1 MTIAI
6 VGGGIMGITLGY
18 MLAAKNLRVH
28 VFEQSAVLGGLA
40 GPTTL
45 EDGTEVDRF
54 YHAILSS
61 DEHLRGLC
69 DELGIADQL
78 RFRPTRTGV
87 FIRGGMHQMSN
98 LWQFLTFS
106 ALRPIDR
113 IRLGLTIL
121 SAQRT
126 REWQSLETQNLEEY
140 LIARGGRQLF
150 QDFWKPMLNAKFDGE
165 YGNVPATWMW
175 SRFVRTASS
184 RSGVQKQELTGHL
197 VGGYATLLKAM
208 AEGIVRLGGQVHLRT
223 PVREVATNGLQ
234 AVGVRIGEEL
244 RAYDH
249 VVVTAPMPVAARLLP
264 GAPPAYLDE
273 LVAFRYLGI
282 VCPLLVLSRPLSDY
296 WVTNIADSSV
306 PLTGVIETTAYI
318 DPQYVGGHHLVYA
331 PKYTAPDSEWMRASD
346 QEIRETWLKALK
358 TIFPTM
364 DPAVVR
370 QFVVHRERLVE
381 PLREA
386 GSTRSVP
393 SFRTPVEGLHL
404 VTTAQI
410 YPALT
415 NGESVTRHARDAAQH
430 ILEALGRSSAAASP
444 RPAA

>member
-1 MTIAI
+1 MKIAI
-6 VGGGIMGITLGY
+6 VGGGIMGMTLGY
-18 MLAAKNLRVH
+18 VLASRGLSVH

-40 GPTTL
+40 GPTVL

-61 DEHLRGLC
+61 DDHLRSLC
-69 DELGIADQL
+69 EELGIADQL

-98 LWQFLTFS
+98 IWQFLTFS
-106 ALRPIDR
+106 ALRPVDR
-113 IRLGLTIL
+113 LRLGLTIF

-126 REWQSLETQNLEEY
+126 REWQSLETQNLEQY

-150 QDFWKPMLNAKFDGE
+150 QDFWKPMLNAKFDGQ

-197 VGGYATLLKAM
+197 IGGYATLMKAM
-208 AEGIVRLGGQVHLRT
+208 ADGIIRRGGQVHLQT
-223 PVREVATNGLQ
+223 TVREIVMNGPHVA
-234 AVGVRIGEEL
+234 GVRLDGDV
-244 RAYDH
+244 RPYDQ
-249 VVVTAPMPVAARLLP
+249 VVVTAPMPVAARLMP
-264 GAPPAYLDE
+264 GAPPAYLDD
-273 LVAFRYLGI
+273 LTAFRYLGI
-282 VCPLLVLSRPLSDY
+282 VCPLLVLSRPLSEY

-331 PKYTAPDSEWMRASD
+331 PKYTAPDSRWMRASD
-346 QEIRETWLKALK
+346 QEIRSVWLSALK
-358 TIFPTM
+358 RIFPTM
-364 DPAVVR
+364 EPDTVR

-393 SFRTPVEGLHL
+393 SFETPIEGLHL

-415 NGESVTRHARDAAQH
+415 NGESVTRHARGAAAH
-430 ILEALGRSSAAASP
+430 IVEALGRRTAAASP